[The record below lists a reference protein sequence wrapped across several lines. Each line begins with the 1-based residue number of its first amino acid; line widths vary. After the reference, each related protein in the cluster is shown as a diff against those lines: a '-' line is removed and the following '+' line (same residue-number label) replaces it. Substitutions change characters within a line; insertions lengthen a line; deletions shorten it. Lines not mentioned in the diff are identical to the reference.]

1 MTEDKLGK
9 LFRDADQMAG
19 PPVEVRVTLAGLR
32 RRAHRR
38 TFVKLASPVA
48 AAAVLLLAVGLW
60 NYVVRTPDGNDGPE
74 KIASL
79 EAQVKQLTARTD
91 AALSLIQQVLEDER
105 RQQRLDEL
113 EAQLASIPDPLEEL
127 QKQVDKTAYILVYQA
142 DRLYKELNQTD
153 SAIENYNRVIE
164 LFPENRW
171 AKVARQRLEEIENT
185 KSDKS
190 DLPDKS
196 DSKGDLRCK
205 PENVLASC

>member
-1 MTEDKLGK
+1 MTEDRLSKL
-9 LFRDADQMAG
+9 LQETDRAAG
-19 PPVEVRVTLAGLR
+19 PPVEVHVSLAALR

-38 TFVKLASPVA
+38 ALVKLVSPLA
-48 AAAVLLLAVGLW
+48 AAAVLVLAFGLW
-60 NYVVRTPDGNDGPE
+60 NHLVRAPDGNAE
-74 KIASL
+74 QRKIAAI

-91 AALSLIQQVLEDER
+91 AALSLIHEVLEDER

-113 EAQLASIPDPLEEL
+113 EAQLASIPDPIEEMRE
-127 QKQVDKTAYILVYQA
+127 QVDETAFILVYQA
-142 DRLYKELNQTD
+142 DRLHKELNQTD

-190 DLPDKS
+190 D
-196 DSKGDLRCK
+196 SKGDLRWRIQ
-205 PENVLASC
+205 NASSSC

>member
-1 MTEDKLGK
+1 MTGDNLERLLQETD
-9 LFRDADQMAG
+9 RTAG
-19 PPVEVRVTLAGLR
+19 PPDEVHIDLAAVR

-38 TFVKLASPVA
+38 TFLRLASPIA

-60 NYVVRTPDGNDGPE
+60 NHAIRAPDRNDEPE

-79 EAQVKQLTARTD
+79 EAQVKQLVARTD
-91 AALSLIQQVLEDER
+91 AALSLIHEVLEDER

-113 EAQLASIPDPLEEL
+113 EAQLASIGDPIEEMRE
-127 QKQVDKTAYILVYQA
+127 QVDKTAFILVYQA

-171 AKVARQRLEEIENT
+171 AKVARQRLDEIENT
-185 KSDKS
+185 KSGKS
-190 DLPDKS
+190 DSSDKS
-196 DSKGDLRCK
+196 DSKGDLRWK
-205 PENVLASC
+205 SQNVSSC